1 MLFYQVMMT
10 VFSYDMHTFFV
21 FDHEIAFLVENIGII
36 DSFFFTQ
43 AKIHGVA
50 EKFRRCF
57 ETL

>member
-1 MLFYQVMMT
+1 MV

-43 AKIHGVA
+43 AKCQTYRTVKSLI
-50 EKFRRCF
+50 KIF
-57 ETL
+57 TLNIDNY